1 MATLKEVQSK
11 IVSVKKTKQ
20 ITSAMKMVATSRL
33 RGAQN
38 SMEAFKPYAGKFA
51 DVLGSIAGKAG
62 DNASPLLVPRDKIKK
77 VVLILCTSDRGLC
90 GGFNTH
96 LITKADKLIKSELE
110 GKEVSFVCFGKKGRD
125 WAKKQPQPIENEFIG
140 VVGGNVEF
148 SVASSSGQK
157 LIDNFLE
164 GVVDEVF
171 LIYSEFINMAKH
183 VPTIKQILPIPSL
196 EGGAEEQGKSAEK
209 EVTQD
214 AEFLPEHICE
224 PSSDALLGQML
235 PKNIFIQIF
244 DALLQTSTSEHA
256 ARMSAMENAT
266 KACED
271 IVGELQTI
279 YNKTR
284 QAGITADLMDIV
296 GGAEALK
303 G

>member
-38 SMEAFKPYAGKFA
+38 RMEAFKPYAGKFA
-51 DVLGSIAGKAG
+51 DVLGSIAGKSG
-62 DNASPLLVPRDKIKK
+62 DDASPLLVPRDEVKK
-77 VVLILCTSDRGLC
+77 VALVLCTSDRGLC
-90 GGFNTH
+90 GGFNTN
-96 LITKADKLIKSELE
+96 LIAKAEKLIQSELE
-110 GKEVSFVCFGKKGRD
+110 GKDVSFTCFGKRGRD
-125 WAKKQPQPIENEFIG
+125 WAKKQPQPIDAEFLD

-148 SVASSSGQK
+148 SVASSSGQS
-157 LIDNFLE
+157 LIDSFLE
-164 GVVDEVF
+164 GAVDEVY
-171 LIYSEFINMAKH
+171 LIYSEFINMARH
-183 VPTIKQILPIPSL
+183 TPTIKQILPIPSL
-196 EGGAEEQGKSAEK
+196 EDMVEGKEEDK
-209 EVTQD
+209 D
-214 AEFLPEHICE
+214 AGFLPEHICE
-224 PSSDALLGQML
+224 PSSDALLGEML
-235 PKNIFIQIF
+235 PKNIFIQIY

-256 ARMSAMENAT
+256 ARMSSMENAT

>member
-38 SMEAFKPYAGKFA
+38 SMEAFKPYASKFA
-51 DVLGSIAGKAG
+51 DVLGSIAGKSGG
-62 DNASPLLVPRDKIKK
+62 DASPLLVPRDEVKK
-77 VVLILCTSDRGLC
+77 VALILCTSDRGLC
-90 GGFNTH
+90 GGFNTN
-96 LITKADKLIKSELE
+96 LISKADKLIKSELE
-110 GKEVSFVCFGKKGRD
+110 GKETSFVCFGKKGRD
-125 WAKKQPQPIENEFIG
+125 WAKKQPQPIEDEFIG
-140 VVGGNVEF
+140 VVGGDFEF
-148 SVASSSGQK
+148 SVASSSGQN
-157 LIDNFLE
+157 LIDSFLE
-164 GVVDEVF
+164 GTVDEVY
-171 LIYSEFINMAKH
+171 LVYSEFINMARH
-183 VPTIKQILPIPSL
+183 IPTIKQILPIPSL
-196 EGGAEEQGKSAEK
+196 EDVMEEK
-209 EVTQD
+209 ENDKEGQ
-214 AEFLPEHICE
+214 FLPEHICE
-224 PSSDALLGQML
+224 PSSDALLGEML
-235 PKNIFIQIF
+235 PKNIFIQIY

-256 ARMSAMENAT
+256 ARMSSMENAT

-296 GGAEALK
+296 GGAEALN

>member
-1 MATLKEVQSK
+1 ATLKEVQSK
-11 IVSVKKTKQ
+11 IVSVKKTRQ

-38 SMEAFKPYAGKFA
+38 SMEQFKPYAAKFA
-51 DVLGSIAGKAG
+51 EVLGSIAGKAG
-62 DNASPLLVPRDKIKK
+62 DNASPLLAPRDEVKK
-77 VVLILCTSDRGLC
+77 VALILCTSDRGLC
-90 GGFNTH
+90 GGFNVH
-96 LITKADKLIKSELE
+96 LITKARKLIESEFE
-110 GKEVSFVCFGKKGRD
+110 GKDVSFICFGKRGRD
-125 WAKKQPQPIENEFIG
+125 WAKKQPQPIDDEFIG
-140 VVGGNVEF
+140 VVGGNIEF

-157 LIDNFLE
+157 LIDSFLE
-164 GVVDEVF
+164 GAVDEVY
-171 LIYSEFINMAKH
+171 LIYSDFVNLAKQ

-196 EGGAEEQGKSAEK
+196 ADVPEEK
-209 EVTQD
+209 EKD
-214 AEFLPEHICE
+214 KEGDFLPEHICE

-235 PKNIFIQIF
+235 PKNIFIQIY

-256 ARMSAMENAT
+256 ARMRAMDNAT
-266 KACED
+266 SACDD

-284 QAGITADLMDIV
+284 QAGITSDLMDIV